1 VVELVRLMAMKRYEL
16 RAEFYT
22 ATWTQDP
29 DSGGFEYVYDY
40 DNPTRIKCTGGS
52 VRPWQSIQDFG
63 KEYQYKDYV
72 ELFSPTEIPL
82 IGRVGKVKNK
92 AGEVLWRE
100 DDGRD
105 TLFDVFGCFPVNDL
119 NGRPKDFRILLARV
133 GVDDR

>member
-1 VVELVRLMAMKRYEL
+1 MKRYEL
-16 RAEFYT
+16 RAECYT

-29 DSGGFEYVYDY
+29 DSGDFHYVYGY

-52 VRPWQSIQDFG
+52 VRPWQSIQDFD
-63 KEYQYKDYV
+63 KTYQYKDYV

-119 NGRPKDFRILLARV
+119 NGRPTDFRILLARV